1 MKSNLIIDLC
11 DYWMQLKRNLSLRNK
26 KKNDCSALILSFFA
40 VFRGC
45 CSHIYALC
53 PTWDATRMRLGIGA
67 GTGIETRRMA
77 CWLRWLDLE
86 GRMAGGD
93 RLPFAQTHCNF
104 GPGSADVA
112 DVVAKC
118 PKMRNKHAHEFCN
131 LPQPQVQVQRSA
143 FSVHHQN

>member
-1 MKSNLIIDLC
+1 MLLTYLC
-11 DYWMQLKRNLSLRNK
+11 VVSDM
-26 KKNDCSALILSFFA
+26 
-40 VFRGC
+40 GC
-45 CSHIYALC
+45 D
-53 PTWDATRMRLGIGA
+53 TDATRNWSWDWNRNAADGLLVG
-67 GTGIETRRMA
+67 
-77 CWLRWLDLE
+77 WLDLE

-143 FSVHHQN
+143 FSVHHQD